1 LHDGLFDAFRDS
13 RSAFGNMKRMLPVS
27 SELHRYWRALKSRRS
42 APERND
48 VEPGAIRSILADT
61 FMLEF
66 DEDASFPLRISGS
79 KANALFMRE
88 LRSLPFL
95 ELWREEDWE
104 TIRSALRATA
114 DESVPRLLSAEAC
127 PQGLESLYMEMLVL
141 PLRHRGSEHSRM
153 LGAIALEATP
163 QWLGLIAAGPIT
175 LLSAHAIGEVEREAA
190 WSGGS
195 TSFGLTA
202 SRRQHRAGGTRERR

>member
-1 LHDGLFDAFRDS
+1 
-13 RSAFGNMKRMLPVS
+13 MLAVS

-66 DEDASFPLRISGS
+66 DEAASFPLRISGS

-88 LRSLPFL
+88 LRGLPFV

-104 TIRSALRATA
+104 TVRSALRAAA
-114 DESVPRLLSAEAC
+114 DELVPRLLSAEAC
-127 PQGLESLYMEMLVL
+127 PQGLESLWIEMLVL
-141 PLRHRGSEHSRM
+141 PLRHRGSDHSRM

-163 QWLGLIAAGPIT
+163 QWLGLIAAGPIA
-175 LLSAHAIGEVEREAA
+175 LLSVHPIGEAEGEAT

-195 TSFGLTA
+195 TSFGHPA
-202 SRRQHRAGGTRERR
+202 PRRQQRAGGTRDRR

>member
-1 LHDGLFDAFRDS
+1 
-13 RSAFGNMKRMLPVS
+13 MLPVS
-27 SELHRYWRALKSRRS
+27 SELHRYWRALKSRRA

-66 DEDASFPLRISGS
+66 DEGAGFPLRISGS

-88 LRSLPFL
+88 LRGLPFL

-104 TIRSALRATA
+104 TVHSALRSAA

-127 PQGLESLYMEMLVL
+127 PQGLESLSIEMLVL
-141 PLRHRGSEHSRM
+141 PLRHRGSDHSRM
-153 LGAIALEATP
+153 LGAIALEETP
-163 QWLGLIAAGPIT
+163 QWLGLIAAGPIA
-175 LLSAHAIGEVEREAA
+175 LLSAHPIGEVDREAG
-190 WSGGS
+190 WPGGS
-195 TSFGLTA
+195 ASFSLPA
-202 SRRQHRAGGTRERR
+202 PRRQQRAGGTRDRR